1 MGVFEFFTGLLSGS
15 GDIKSTIEVQNNKLE
30 KAFSKIETE
39 LHITLPDT
47 FKRDPKVL
55 ALMSNPKVISVFT
68 SGGDFKDLLK
78 IQEVK
83 DVLNDYPEITN
94 AIGFNFKSLIPY
106 LAGAGIA
113 LLGTLAFQRDD
124 IQKQAMPTMMPLGP
138 QPTILDQ
145 WRFTNQ
151 TRF

>member
-1 MGVFEFFTGLLSGS
+1 M
-15 GDIKSTIEVQNNKLE
+15 
-30 KAFSKIETE
+30 E
-39 LHITLPDT
+39 LHTTLPAN

-55 ALMSNPKVISVFT
+55 ALLNNPKVLSVFT
-68 SGGDFKDLLK
+68 SGGDFKGLLK

-94 AIGFNFKSLIPY
+94 AIGFNFKSFIPY

-113 LLGTLAFQRDD
+113 LLGSLAFQRDD
-124 IQKQAMPTMMPLGP
+124 IQKQAMPTMLPLGP